1 MFGSDF
7 EVDAWSR
14 FLRWNLIKICV
25 WTCDI
30 NSILGSVV
38 PLAMFIVLICRCN
51 IFCMFKTPFQEYWQ
65 IFLYSQTMK
74 VGWCKVH
81 FLRLRDGWRSLPK
94 RMNFQKRGELWE
106 LFRKFIRFDSV
117 TRPLWKYIFC
127 LNGGEPFV
135 RLPPSLPALSVRDYL
150 FILFQF
156 LVFVLYIMFWKN
168 SLSIPGIC
176 VYTPCC
182 CQTFFS
188 KILLYN

>member
-1 MFGSDF
+1 MERLIFGLGF

-51 IFCMFKTPFQEYWQ
+51 IFCIFKTPFQEYWQ

-135 RLPPSLPALSVRDYL
+135 RLPPSLPALSLRDYL

-156 LVFVLYIMFWKN
+156 LVFALYIMF
-168 SLSIPGIC
+168 
-176 VYTPCC
+176 
-182 CQTFFS
+182 
-188 KILLYN
+188 